1 MLSAGSEVEG
11 LLGGER
17 LQGVWEVLSLRNQG
31 RKMAWRP
38 GEQMNEQT
46 REMEKDD
53 QAELGAPHVLKIR
66 QRVLSRSSAR
76 PIIYEEIHA
85 EIKSRQLTYI
95 VVQ

>member
-1 MLSAGSEVEG
+1 
-11 LLGGER
+11 
-17 LQGVWEVLSLRNQG
+17 
-31 RKMAWRP
+31 MAWRP

-53 QAELGAPHVLKIR
+53 QAELGAPQVLKIR

-85 EIKSRQLTYI
+85 EIKS
-95 VVQ
+95 